1 MCCIFVFF
9 IIWPFLF
16 LAAPLAPESFS
27 LNITKEGYDLNWNI
41 INTPGRPS
49 FQKIDIQ
56 YRHAN
61 SSNSWKIFK
70 LPRNTRKRRA
80 IVNSDGIF
88 INAKDITDERHPLE
102 FQIFAVA
109 ANGAISAAKKPDPD
123 LIIINGKLGC
133 WKLPL
138 SIYFNYYVKLN
149 QINLKVLSKKLSS
162 VSILLNMQNYVIPYL
177 CS

>member
-1 MCCIFVFF
+1 MIYVLYFYFF
-9 IIWPFLF
+9 HYTKPCLY

-27 LNITKEGYDLNWNI
+27 LNMTKEGYQLNWNI

-56 YRHAN
+56 YKHAN

-80 IVNSDGIF
+80 IVNNDGIF

-109 ANGAISAAKKPDPD
+109 ANGAISVAKKPDPE
-123 LIIINGKLGC
+123 LIIITGKLGF
-133 WKLPL
+133 WKFPL
-138 SIYFNYYVKLN
+138 SIYFKIVMLVK
-149 QINLKVLSKKLSS
+149 
-162 VSILLNMQNYVIPYL
+162 
-177 CS
+177 